1 MNSRLLAILIVL
13 ILGFTLPTKA
23 QTDDVYTAVGLDFSL
38 PVQDFGVVSS
48 FGVGINARFDQR
60 FYKQFS
66 GTFGVGY
73 SYFTANDRLDG
84 SRADSLSSPFI
95 NYIPIKAGV
104 KYNLSKAL
112 YVIAEAG
119 VARTWTSNDGVDE
132 VKRLRFCFAPGFGI
146 YTETPLGRFDI
157 HARVEGFMLGAR
169 GDLKAS
175 TYFFP
180 SLRIAY
186 CFQ

>member
-1 MNSRLLAILIVL
+1 MNSRPFAIFILLMLSFSL
-13 ILGFTLPTKA
+13 RTQA

-38 PVQDFGVVSS
+38 PVQDFSEVST
-48 FGVGINARFDQR
+48 FGVGLNARFDQR

-66 GTFGVGY
+66 ATIGIGY
-73 SYFTANDRLDG
+73 SYFSASARLDG
-84 SRADSLSSPFI
+84 SQADSLTSPFI
-95 NYIPIKAGV
+95 NYIPIKAGI

-132 VKRLRFCFAPGFGI
+132 VKRLRFCFAPGFGL
-146 YTETPLGRFDI
+146 YTETPWGRFDV
-157 HARVEGFMLGAR
+157 HARVEGFMLGSRDDIQAP
-169 GDLKAS
+169 

>member
-1 MNSRLLAILIVL
+1 M
-13 ILGFTLPTKA
+13 LGFLLTSKA

-38 PVQDFGVVSS
+38 PVQDFGAVAQM
-48 FGVGINARFDQR
+48 GIGINARFDQR

-66 GTFGVGY
+66 GTISIGY
-73 SYFTANDRLDG
+73 TYFTANARLDG

-95 NYIPIKAGV
+95 NYIPLKGGI
-104 KYNLSKAL
+104 KYNLSKVL

-132 VKRLRFCFAPGFGI
+132 VKRLRFCFSPGFGL
-146 YTETPLGRFDI
+146 YTETPFGRFDI
-157 HARVEGFMLGAR
+157 HARVEGFMLGSRDDIQAP
-169 GDLKAS
+169 